1 MMNLTFKNINSAF
14 FYLKKKKNHYTQTAY
29 AAGLLEILAI
39 STFKVL

>member
-14 FYLKKKKNHYTQTAY
+14 FYLKKKNHYTQTAY
-29 AAGLLEILAI
+29 ASGLLEILAI